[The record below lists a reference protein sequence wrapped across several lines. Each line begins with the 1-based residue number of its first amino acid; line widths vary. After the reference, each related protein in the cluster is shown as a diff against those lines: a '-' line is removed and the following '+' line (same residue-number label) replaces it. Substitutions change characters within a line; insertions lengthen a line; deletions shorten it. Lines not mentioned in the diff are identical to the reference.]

1 MASIHLYGKTLEIP
15 KRNEALVKFL
25 RELLEEAEDGH
36 LVSLS
41 YVGRHMDG
49 AWSIKIIED
58 GELSF
63 ASLGAIDMLKTHYQS
78 AIYADRFGQDED
90 EDDED

>member
-63 ASLGAIDMLKTHYQS
+63 ASLGAIGMLQMHYQS
-78 AIYADRFGQDED
+78 AIYASKFDH
-90 EDDED
+90 DDDDDDD